1 MMKQN
6 KTSPGA
12 WKLPRLFSALAV
24 AVLCLGAVAVAVAA
38 VAGDQTPAA
47 ESKAAFKAADFNGN
61 GKVSWEEF
69 RNRVISAFGH
79 LDRNN
84 DGQIAGDEHPPAVDK
99 NSKPVQPGVVTVSE
113 FTASAQAAFKAAD
126 KNNDGQLSL
135 AEWLNK

>member
-1 MMKQN
+1 VMKQN
-6 KTSPGA
+6 ETLPGA
-12 WKLPRLFSALAV
+12 LRLPRLFSALAV
-24 AVLCLGAVAVAVAA
+24 AVLCLGAVAA

-69 RNRVISAFGH
+69 RNRVIAAFGH
-79 LDRNN
+79 LDRNG
-84 DGQIAGDEHPPAVDK
+84 DGRIAGDEHPPAVDK
-99 NSKPVQPGVVTVSE
+99 NGKSVQPGVVTVSE

-135 AEWLNK
+135 AEWMNK